1 MKNLRK
7 ILGLLLLTLTSCQ
20 KMVAQ
25 DFLHPNLSE
34 SFAQFASQN
43 PSKIYYILSWKMG
56 NDMIVTL
63 GTSNS
68 YSYKFTDYYTEKDS
82 ILITYYSIDSIF
94 DSQLINVEEMTKYHS
109 GDKLDYPM
117 VDFLAN
123 CIHKD
128 SMLVVNNDS
137 IYPLTSKSF
146 ASNAAKD
153 TDVFSRTD
161 INVKINSFIN
171 TQLAPLYELRF
182 FYVGEKAY
190 ISISGNFY
198 YDKDKSDA
206 YFYRNGHL
214 VVISGLTSIPANC
227 KYDKAAVRLINGGI
241 AGARGYTKENYILPM
256 PDVYEIKKNNLKLV
270 APEKAFSLIFR
281 SLRK

>member
-1 MKNLRK
+1 
-7 ILGLLLLTLTSCQ
+7 
-20 KMVAQ
+20 
-25 DFLHPNLSE
+25 
-34 SFAQFASQN
+34 
-43 PSKIYYILSWKMG
+43 
-56 NDMIVTL
+56 MIVTL

-146 ASNAAKD
+146 ASN
-153 TDVFSRTD
+153 
-161 INVKINSFIN
+161 
-171 TQLAPLYELRF
+171 
-182 FYVGEKAY
+182 
-190 ISISGNFY
+190 
-198 YDKDKSDA
+198 
-206 YFYRNGHL
+206 
-214 VVISGLTSIPANC
+214 
-227 KYDKAAVRLINGGI
+227 
-241 AGARGYTKENYILPM
+241 
-256 PDVYEIKKNNLKLV
+256 
-270 APEKAFSLIFR
+270 
-281 SLRK
+281 

>member
-1 MKNLRK
+1 M
-7 ILGLLLLTLTSCQ
+7 
-20 KMVAQ
+20 
-25 DFLHPNLSE
+25 
-34 SFAQFASQN
+34 
-43 PSKIYYILSWKMG
+43 
-56 NDMIVTL
+56 
-63 GTSNS
+63 
-68 YSYKFTDYYTEKDS
+68 YTEKDS
-82 ILITYYSIDSIF
+82 ILITYYTIDSIF

-137 IYPLTSKSF
+137 IYPLTFKSF

-182 FYVGEKAY
+182 F
-190 ISISGNFY
+190 
-198 YDKDKSDA
+198 
-206 YFYRNGHL
+206 L
-214 VVISGLTSIPANC
+214 C
-227 KYDKAAVRLINGGI
+227 W
-241 AGARGYTKENYILPM
+241 
-256 PDVYEIKKNNLKLV
+256 
-270 APEKAFSLIFR
+270 
-281 SLRK
+281 

>member
-7 ILGLLLLTLTSCQ
+7 ILGLLLLILTSCP

-34 SFAQFASQN
+34 SFAQFVSQN

-137 IYPLTSKSF
+137 IYPLTSESF

-182 FYVGEKAY
+182 FM
-190 ISISGNFY
+190 
-198 YDKDKSDA
+198 
-206 YFYRNGHL
+206 L
-214 VVISGLTSIPANC
+214 VKRRTFL
-227 KYDKAAVRLINGGI
+227 
-241 AGARGYTKENYILPM
+241 
-256 PDVYEIKKNNLKLV
+256 
-270 APEKAFSLIFR
+270 
-281 SLRK
+281 